1 MSPNNVVLCCVV
13 LEDAS
18 SYSIY
23 FDIVISHDQWIN
35 MQLKF
40 FDDQVYI
47 DGIDI
52 KDFNVKWLRQHIGV
66 VSQEPVLF
74 GTTIAENIRY
84 GREDATDEEITTAAK
99 EANAHDFISM
109 LPQVNICHLWF
120 NFIK

>member
-1 MSPNNVVLCCVV
+1 
-13 LEDAS
+13 
-18 SYSIY
+18 
-23 FDIVISHDQWIN
+23 

-40 FDDQVYI
+40 CDDQVYI